1 MSKKIIIRNSLDLL
15 EVQKK
20 KINKDIDDDKVFFSN
35 FFNSYLIKTTFYK
48 PISKCIKY

>member
-20 KINKDIDDDKVFFSN
+20 RINNENSNDKVFFSN
-35 FFNSYLIKTTFYK
+35 FFNSYLFKTTFYK